1 MSDQTKSNPADQGTH
16 PLKRDIRSPGMWKYL
31 VNYILI
37 GTAAV
42 LILMEIFESG
52 SWRKLGI
59 PVLFLAL
66 AIVNLSVIHASE
78 RKRANVG

>member
-1 MSDQTKSNPADQGTH
+1 MSDQTKSNPADEGTH
-16 PLKRDIRSPGMWKYL
+16 PLKRDIRSRGMWKYL

-37 GTAAV
+37 GAAAV
-42 LILMEIFESG
+42 LILMEIIESG

-66 AIVNLSVIHASE
+66 AIVNLTVIHASE